1 MNRYFIV
8 LDDGV
13 IIVGI
18 YTLTELAKEHPL
30 IYKYYMFNNYGVGEI
45 ALHDKLNNEI
55 YFNDTIL
62 LLETKYKK
70 EVISEIME
78 AFEIRD
84 VFIDMEVIF
93 SQFGKITEI
102 KLKEN

>member
-1 MNRYFIV
+1 MNKYFIV

-18 YTLTELAKEHPL
+18 YTLTELEKEHPL

-62 LLETKYKK
+62 LLETEYEK
-70 EVISEIME
+70 EVILEIME
-78 AFEIRD
+78 AFRVRN
-84 VFIDMEVIF
+84 VFIDKKVIF
-93 SQFGKITEI
+93 SQFGKITKI
-102 KLKEN
+102 KL